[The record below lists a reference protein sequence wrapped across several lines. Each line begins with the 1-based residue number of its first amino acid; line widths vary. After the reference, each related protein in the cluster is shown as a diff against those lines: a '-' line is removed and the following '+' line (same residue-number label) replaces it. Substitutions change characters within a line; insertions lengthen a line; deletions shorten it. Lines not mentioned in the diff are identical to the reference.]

1 MHHNCLGFAALF
13 ASVALANQLQQLNKS
28 SSLLK
33 YPEPLQHHPLL
44 LPALVGFFFLLFLII
59 IYFIKT
65 PAINIPLELKV
76 AQLGAKAQL
85 KHRVFLQDS
94 AFMVCRTIEMY
105 STNPWVGGDA
115 CRNESSES
123 LCRGSQV
130 FHLSPSNWFGIF
142 SLHLPLHWNAP
153 TSYQLTMGSTSVSL
167 SKSS

>member
-1 MHHNCLGFAALF
+1 M
-13 ASVALANQLQQLNKS
+13 
-28 SSLLK
+28 
-33 YPEPLQHHPLL
+33 
-44 LPALVGFFFLLFLII
+44 
-59 IYFIKT
+59 
-65 PAINIPLELKV
+65 

-123 LCRGSQV
+123 LREGSRV

-142 SLHLPLHWNAP
+142 ALRPPLRRNAP
-153 TSYQLTMGSTSVSL
+153 AFYQLTMGSTSVSL

>member
-1 MHHNCLGFAALF
+1 M
-13 ASVALANQLQQLNKS
+13 
-28 SSLLK
+28 
-33 YPEPLQHHPLL
+33 
-44 LPALVGFFFLLFLII
+44 
-59 IYFIKT
+59 
-65 PAINIPLELKV
+65 

-115 CRNESSES
+115 CRNESSETPVQGLS
-123 LCRGSQV
+123 S
-130 FHLSPSNWFGIF
+130 LSPF
-142 SLHLPLHWNAP
+142 SQQLVWNLFSPSSPSWNAP

>member
-1 MHHNCLGFAALF
+1 M
-13 ASVALANQLQQLNKS
+13 QQLNKS

-44 LPALVGFFFLLFLII
+44 LPALVGFFFLII